1 MRTNRPSGL
10 LSSVA
15 ITRLLAQAAMGT
27 AMGLAFALLLV
38 VVNPSGVASLIQD
51 GGSPAVFVG
60 TLVTMFGVGAALT
73 GAVLMV
79 SEENGSLR

>member
-1 MRTNRPSGL
+1 
-10 LSSVA
+10 
-15 ITRLLAQAAMGT
+15 MGA

-38 VVNPSGVASLIQD
+38 VVNPSGVAGLIQD

-73 GAVLMV
+73 GAVLIAT
-79 SEENGSLR
+79 EENSPLR